1 MVRAQSNA
9 KNQRR
14 ASTDAWDAQRL
25 SLRDARGNL
34 HIDLALAAML
44 VERDAPLGA
53 CKCLFNRDVQV
64 TGIGIVLGEIAAADT
79 CARARARA
87 AKQTGEE
94 IAKAIEIRESL
105 AARVSK
111 ALRPVRRWP
120 KLLSIAKI
128 AAQLVVRSAFV
139 AVAQD
144 LVGLLDLFEFLLRI
158 LFLADIRME
167 FAGQLAV
174 RALHFLGVGAASYPK
189 NFVVVPILHA

>member
-64 TGIGIVLGEIAAADT
+64 TGIGIVLGEVAATDT
-79 CARARARA
+79 GARARA

-94 IAKAIEIRESL
+94 IAKPIEIRESL

-144 LVGLLDLFEFLLRI
+144 LVGLLDLFEFFLRI

-167 FAGQLAV
+167 FARQLAV
-174 RALHFLGVGAASYPK
+174 RALHFLGIGAASYAK
-189 NFVVVPILHA
+189 YFVVVPILHA